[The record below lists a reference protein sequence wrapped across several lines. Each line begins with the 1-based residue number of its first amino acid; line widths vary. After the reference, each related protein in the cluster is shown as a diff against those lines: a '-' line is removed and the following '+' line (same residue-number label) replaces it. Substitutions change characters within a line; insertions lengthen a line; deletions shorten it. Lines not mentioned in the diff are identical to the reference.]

1 MVAAASPLAARAGC
15 EVLRRGGTAAD
26 AAVAVQAVLAVV
38 EPQSSGLGGGTQVLY
53 WDRGHHRVRF
63 FEGLAQAPAV
73 ATEGLRV
80 PTADEQRLGVQAFDE
95 SVEHTGRA
103 VGVPGTVR
111 VLGTLHRAFGR
122 LPWGS
127 LFGTGVRLAAHG
139 FPAGPYLHTM
149 AQEGCAYPDVRA
161 LYCPGGTPVPV
172 GAKVVNPE
180 LASVLREVAAVGA
193 DAFYAPRGR
202 IAPALVARAADG
214 VVTPRTDS
222 RGPAVIP
229 SLMTVRD
236 VADYRAHERTAVC
249 GPAFGYRV
257 CTAPPPAFGGIDV
270 LSVLAL
276 ADRTGVAALTPGTLR
291 HAHLLIESGRLA
303 GVDARACAGDPDFG
317 DTPAA
322 GLLSPAYLTQRAA
335 QISPRSAVHPVRPG
349 LCTDTVHAADD
360 HDATS
365 QVSIVDGYGNALSM
379 TTTVNQNFGS
389 ALLARGM
396 VLNNALTNFAPAT
409 AGGHNLMEPRK
420 RPTTSMA
427 PTLAFDPAGTPRL
440 VAGSAGGGPI
450 PDYVAHQ
457 VLDVLVHG
465 LNPHQALTHAHLSG
479 QTTTDDCAGLRD
491 ARSDVEQGTAAE
503 RFLPPLRT
511 LGHPCATAVP
521 LRSGAALVEIT
532 PTGTLLAAADP
543 RRDGAAAG
551 G

>member
-15 EVLRRGGTAAD
+15 EVLQHGGTAAD
-26 AAVAVQAVLAVV
+26 AAVTVQAVLAVV
-38 EPQSSGLGGGTQVLY
+38 EPQSSGLGRGAQVLY
-53 WDRGHHRVRF
+53 WDHGRHRVRF
-63 FEGLAQAPAV
+63 FDGLAQAPAV
-73 ATEGLRV
+73 ATAGLRT
-80 PTADEQRLGVQAFDE
+80 PTADEQRLGVRAFDE
-95 SVEHTGRA
+95 GVEHTGRA

-111 VLGTLHRAFGR
+111 VLGTLHRALGR

-127 LFGTGVRLAAHG
+127 LFGAGERLAAHG
-139 FPAGPYLHTM
+139 FPAGRYLHTM

-172 GAKVVNPE
+172 GARVVNPE
-180 LASVLREVAAVGA
+180 LASVLKEVAAGGA
-193 DAFYAPRGR
+193 DAFYTPRGR
-202 IAPALVARAADG
+202 IAPSLVARAAGD
-214 VVTPRTDS
+214 VFKPRTDS
-222 RGPAVIP
+222 RGTAVIP

-236 VADYRAHERTAVC
+236 IADYRARERAPLC

-257 CTAPPPAFGGIDV
+257 CTAPAPAFGGIDV

-276 ADRTGVAALTPGTLR
+276 ADRKAVATLTPGTLR

-317 DTPAA
+317 DIPVA
-322 GLLSPAYLTQRAA
+322 GLLSPSYLKQRAA
-335 QISPRSAVHPVRPG
+335 QVSPGSAVHPVRPG
-349 LCTDTVHAADD
+349 LCTDAVRVAAD

-379 TTTVNQNFGS
+379 TTTVNQNFGA

-396 VLNNALTNFAPAT
+396 VLNNALTNFAPET
-409 AGGHNLMEPRK
+409 AGGRNLMEPRK

-427 PTLAFDPAGTPRL
+427 PTLVFDPAGRPRL
-440 VAGSAGGGPI
+440 VAGSAGGGLI

-465 LNPHQALTHAHLSG
+465 LNPHQALIHGHLSG
-479 QTTTDDCAGLRD
+479 QTTTDACAGLHD

-503 RFLPPLRT
+503 RFLPGLRA
-511 LGHPCATAVP
+511 LGHPCAKAVP

-532 PTGTLLAAADP
+532 PDGTLLAAADP